1 MCICTHSYLGTGS
14 ASINPLC
21 LIIRSTG
28 SRGKN
33 EKRTAD
39 GRMLA
44 QCQHCG
50 CWEILPLQQ
59 ISDQLHSFFYRMLFR
74 VWIQE
79 TEHEIVS
86 KSIWAFNMSEKSSLY
101 QTGNICINTYFN
113 GRNESHLC
121 PCTPPKIQ
129 LQQDASLGVKG
140 QTVRV
145 VLDDIS
151 KMKNILFTSVSLIWL
166 K

>member
-14 ASINPLC
+14 VSINPLF

-28 SRGKN
+28 SRRKN

-39 GRMLA
+39 ARMLA
-44 QCQHCG
+44 QCHHCG

-74 VWIQE
+74 VWIRE

-86 KSIWAFNMSEKSSLY
+86 KSSKSELLWSIWAFNMTDKSEKSSLC
-101 QTGNICINTYFN
+101 QTGNICINIYLMEETKAYFCALA
-113 GRNESHLC
+113 H
-121 PCTPPKIQ
+121 PPKSNSNKMH
-129 LQQDASLGVKG
+129 LLERKG
-140 QTVRV
+140 
-145 VLDDIS
+145 
-151 KMKNILFTSVSLIWL
+151 KLFV
-166 K
+166 